1 MRATRSS
8 TRFLTSLPLVAAVLL
23 AACEKPAEVAEVIVR
38 PARVIRIA
46 EAGEIHGRSLP
57 GRAQAVEEV
66 NLSFDVPGTILE
78 RPVYVGDEI
87 KKGQMLA
94 RLDARDYQ
102 NQLDASK
109 AARDR
114 ARANFER
121 IEIAA
126 TSGAVSK
133 QDLDDAR
140 AQLEVRQAEVRIKQ
154 KAVEDTIIT
163 APRAGT
169 ISATYVEVFTA
180 VRAKEAILRLLDTS
194 SIEMVVQVPEN
205 LISQAPNIVEASV
218 EYDAFPG
225 QMVSAR
231 IKEIGNEASL
241 TTRTYPV
248 KLIMDQ
254 PEDFKIMPGMA
265 GKARAVLPE
274 QSDKKASGFQ
284 VPVAAVFT
292 SNEVELAGKSYV
304 WVVDEADN
312 TVQRREVSTGAL
324 TQFGITVQTGISA
337 GELVV
342 ISGANSLQN
351 GQEIRPREAGETL

>member
-1 MRATRSS
+1 MCATRPS

-23 AACEKPAEVAEVIVR
+23 VACEKPAEITEVIVR

-46 EAGEIHGRSLP
+46 DPGEIDGRSLP
-57 GRAQAVEEV
+57 GRALAVEEV

-78 RPVYVGDEI
+78 RPVFVGDEI
-87 KKGQMLA
+87 TEGQVLA

-154 KAVEDTIIT
+154 KAVQDTSIR

-169 ISATYVEVFTA
+169 ISATYVEKFTA
-180 VRAKEAILRLLDTS
+180 VQAKEPILRLLDTS

-205 LISQAPNIVEASV
+205 LISQVPNIVEASV
-218 EYDAFPG
+218 EYDSFPG
-225 QMVSAR
+225 KRVSAR
-231 IKEIGNEASL
+231 VKEVSNEASL

-254 PEDFKIMPGMA
+254 PEDFKIVPGMA
-265 GKARAVLPE
+265 GKARAVLKE
-274 QSDKKASGFQ
+274 VSDKRASGFQ

-304 WVVDEADN
+304 WVVDETDN

-324 TQFGITVQTGISA
+324 TRFGIMLGTGISA

-342 ISGANSLQN
+342 ISGANSLQES
-351 GQEIRPREAGETL
+351 QEIRPVEAGETL

>member
-1 MRATRSS
+1 MRTTRLI
-8 TRFLTSLPLVAAVLL
+8 TRFVTHLPLAAAVLL
-23 AACEKPAEVAEVIVR
+23 VACEKPPEVAEVIVR

-46 EAGEIHGRSLP
+46 DASEIRGRALP
-57 GRAQAVEEV
+57 GRAEAVEEV
-66 NLSFDVPGTILE
+66 NLSFDVPGTILQ
-78 RPVYVGDEI
+78 RPVFVGDEVT
-87 KKGQMLA
+87 KGQVLA
-94 RLDARDYQ
+94 HLDARDYQ

-121 IEIAA
+121 VKIAA
-126 TSGAVSK
+126 TSGAVSR

-140 AQLEVRQAEVRIKQ
+140 AQLEVRQAEVKIKQ
-154 KAVEDTIIT
+154 KAVEDTTIK

-169 ISATYVEVFTA
+169 ISATYVEAFTA
-180 VRAKEAILRLLDTS
+180 VQAKEAVLRLLDTS
-194 SIEMVVQVPEN
+194 SIVMVVQVPEN
-205 LISQAPNIVEASV
+205 LISLVPNVVEASV
-218 EYDAFPG
+218 EFDAFPG
-225 QMVSAR
+225 QIVSAR
-231 IKEIGNEASL
+231 IKEVSNEASL

-254 PEDFKIMPGMA
+254 PEDFKIVPGMA
-265 GKARAVLPE
+265 GKARAVLLE
-274 QSDKKASGFQ
+274 RSDKKASGFQ
-284 VPVAAVFT
+284 VPVAAVFA

-324 TQFGITVQTGISA
+324 TQFGITVWTGISA

-342 ISGANSLQN
+342 ISGANSLQS

>member
-1 MRATRSS
+1 MSTTRSS
-8 TRFLTSLPLVAAVLL
+8 IRTITSLPIVAAVLL
-23 AACEKPAEVAEVIVR
+23 AGCEKPVEVTEVIVR

-46 EAGEIHGRSLP
+46 EAGEISGRALP

-78 RPVYVGDEI
+78 RPVNVGNEI
-87 KKGQMLA
+87 KQGQTLA

-102 NQLDASK
+102 NQLNASK

-126 TSGAVSK
+126 TSGAVSR

-140 AQLEVRQAEVRIKQ
+140 AQLEVRQAEVAIKQ
-154 KAVEDTIIT
+154 KAVEDTTIT
-163 APRAGT
+163 APRDGT
-169 ISATYVEVFTA
+169 ISATYVEAFTA
-180 VRAKEAILRLLDTS
+180 VQAKEPIVRLLDAS
-194 SIEMVVQVPEN
+194 SIEMIVQVPEN
-205 LISQAPNIVEASV
+205 LISQAPNVDEASV
-218 EYDAFPG
+218 EFDAFPG
-225 QMVSAR
+225 RTVSAR

-254 PEDFKIMPGMA
+254 PEDFKIVPGMA
-265 GKARAVLPE
+265 GKARAVS
-274 QSDKKASGFQ
+274 QRGNVARASGFQ

-292 SNEVELAGKSYV
+292 SNEVELAGRSYV
-304 WVVDEADN
+304 WVVDEANN

-324 TQFGITVQTGISA
+324 TQFGITVRSGLSA

-342 ISGANSLQN
+342 ISGVNSLQES
-351 GQEIRPREAGETL
+351 QEIRPVEAGAIL